1 MKRIL
6 ALLLVLSPG
15 VWAEGWFKD
24 WMDNTSALAQELS
37 HDWRH
42 ELPESGVFPSYF
54 NVEYVSRMSER
65 GGGSSISWQQYS
77 LSLPLADP
85 RRSGGENWMF
95 SASFNADVTMLDKSG
110 TLHVQNNDL
119 YHVSLPVSVIVP
131 RSNGN
136 MLVFAVSPAFDSDF
150 DQREHSFHM
159 NMLATCTIKKSER
172 FSYSVGLSYA
182 PYAADW
188 NVMPVFAFDWQVDED
203 WKVSLSGYSLRAMR
217 DLGRGLSAGL
227 FVQGEGGSW
236 AVSTPEG
243 TRLLRVRSLVAGFSA
258 EYDFS
263 KMGEMKRIVTL
274 SIGSTLATA
283 VDVCKYNSDRDR
295 EESHHYQPG
304 LYVSAGVD
312 FRF

>member
-1 MKRIL
+1 MKRALI
-6 ALLLVLSPG
+6 LLLVMPPA

-24 WMDNTSALAQELS
+24 WLDNTSALAQELS

-42 ELPESGVFPSYF
+42 ELPESGVLPSYF
-54 NVEYVSRMSER
+54 NVEYVSRMRER

-95 SASFNADVTMLDKSG
+95 SASFNADVTLLDKSG
-110 TLHVQNNDL
+110 GLHIQNNDL

-136 MLVFAVSPAFDSDF
+136 MVVVALSPSFDSDF

-159 NMLATCTIKKSER
+159 NLLATYTVKKSET

-182 PYAADW
+182 PYAAAW
-188 NVMPVFAFDWQVDED
+188 NVMPVFAFDWQMNDD
-203 WKVSLSGYSLRAMR
+203 WKMSLSGFCLSVMR
-217 DLGRGLSAGL
+217 DMGQGLSAGL

-243 TRLLRVRSLVAGFSA
+243 TRLLRVRSLVAGFTV

-263 KMGEMKRIVTL
+263 KEGETKRVASL
-274 SIGSTLATA
+274 SLGSSLSTA

>member
-1 MKRIL
+1 
-6 ALLLVLSPG
+6 
-15 VWAEGWFKD
+15 
-24 WMDNTSALAQELS
+24 MDNTSALAQALS

-42 ELPESGVFPSYF
+42 ELPESGVLPSYF

-77 LSLPLADP
+77 MSFPLADP

-95 SASFNADVTMLDKSG
+95 GASFNADVTMLDKSG
-110 TLHVQNNDL
+110 ALHVQNNDL
-119 YHVSLPVSVIVP
+119 YHVSLPVSVFVP

-136 MLVFAVSPAFDSDF
+136 MLVFAVSPAFNSDF
-150 DQREHSFHM
+150 DQREHSFHL
-159 NMLATCTIKKSER
+159 NMQATCAIKKSER

-188 NVMPVFAFDWQVDED
+188 NVLPVFAFDWQVDDD
-203 WKVSLSGYSLRAMR
+203 WKVSLSGFSLRAMR

-227 FVQGEGGSW
+227 FVQGEGGAW
-236 AVSTPEG
+236 AVSTPGG

-263 KMGEMKRIVTL
+263 NKGESKRIVAL

>member
-1 MKRIL
+1 MPP
-6 ALLLVLSPG
+6 A

-24 WMDNTSALAQELS
+24 WLDNTSALAQELS

-42 ELPESGVFPSYF
+42 ELPESGVLPSYF
-54 NVEYVSRMSER
+54 NVEYVSRMRER

-95 SASFNADVTMLDKSG
+95 SASFNADVTLLDKSG
-110 TLHVQNNDL
+110 GLHIQNNDL

-136 MLVFAVSPAFDSDF
+136 MVVVALSPSFDSDF

-159 NMLATCTIKKSER
+159 NLLATYTVKKSET

-182 PYAADW
+182 PYAAAW
-188 NVMPVFAFDWQVDED
+188 NVMPVFAFDWQMNDD
-203 WKVSLSGYSLRAMR
+203 WKMSLSGFCLSVMR
-217 DLGRGLSAGL
+217 DMGQGLSAGL

-243 TRLLRVRSLVAGFSA
+243 TRLLRVRSLVAGFTV

-263 KMGEMKRIVTL
+263 KEGETKRVASL
-274 SIGSTLATA
+274 SLGSSLSTA

>member
-6 ALLLVLSPG
+6 ILLLVLSPT
-15 VWAEGWFKD
+15 VWAEGWFED
-24 WMDNTSALAQELS
+24 WMDNTSALAQALS

-42 ELPESGVFPSYF
+42 ELPESGVLPSYF

-77 LSLPLADP
+77 MSFPLADP

-95 SASFNADVTMLDKSG
+95 GASFNADVTMLDKSG
-110 TLHVQNNDL
+110 ALHVQNNDL
-119 YHVSLPVSVIVP
+119 YHVSLPVSVFVP

-136 MLVFAVSPAFDSDF
+136 MLVFAVSPAFNSDF
-150 DQREHSFHM
+150 DQREHSFHL
-159 NMLATCTIKKSER
+159 NMQATCAIKKSEH

-188 NVMPVFAFDWQVDED
+188 NVLPVFAFDWQVDDD
-203 WKVSLSGYSLRAMR
+203 WKVSLSGFSLRAMR

-227 FVQGEGGSW
+227 FVQGEGGAW
-236 AVSTPEG
+236 AVSTPGG

-263 KMGEMKRIVTL
+263 NKGESKRIVAL